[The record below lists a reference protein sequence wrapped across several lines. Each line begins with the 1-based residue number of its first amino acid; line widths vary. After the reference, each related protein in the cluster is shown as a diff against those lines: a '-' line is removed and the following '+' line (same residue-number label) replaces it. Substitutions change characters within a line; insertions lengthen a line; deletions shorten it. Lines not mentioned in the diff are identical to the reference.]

1 MALREIDL
9 TKGNI
14 YSTMLRFAVPFLLAI
29 LLQALYG
36 AADLLIVGQFAGS
49 AHQAAVATG
58 TQITNMFTNLI
69 TGLAAGGTI
78 LVGHS
83 IGEGNREKASKMVG
97 TCFTLFIIIAAV
109 MTLAIAL
116 LSGPIIEWMNTPEEA
131 APFASEYVFICACG
145 IFFIFGYNAISGI
158 LRGLGDSKSPLIFVA
173 IACAIN
179 IVLDIILVSA
189 GMGASG
195 AAIATITSQGVSMML
210 AVIMLKRGDFIFDFK
225 LSSFKTTWSRMKSV
239 LKIGLPMA
247 LQNSLV
253 SVSFI
258 ILTAI
263 VNRFGVE
270 ASAAVGIVEKYNLFF
285 MLPAISFSMA
295 ISAMVAQNMGAGIEE
310 RARKCFYMGLLISLA
325 FGVVFFLLLQFSPG
339 QLAGVFTRDAG
350 VIEQAMLYIKS
361 FSWDVML
368 VAFVF
373 CFNGFVNGTGHT
385 TFTLVNN
392 SISTFGVRIPAA
404 VILASLSGA
413 TLYEIGFAAPI
424 ASLVQTIII
433 FIYYKSGKWR
443 KGVIARG
450 DIA

>member
-179 IVLDIILVSA
+179 IVLDIMLVS
-189 GMGASG
+189 S
-195 AAIATITSQGVSMML
+195 
-210 AVIMLKRGDFIFDFK
+210 
-225 LSSFKTTWSRMKSV
+225 
-239 LKIGLPMA
+239 
-247 LQNSLV
+247 
-253 SVSFI
+253 
-258 ILTAI
+258 
-263 VNRFGVE
+263 
-270 ASAAVGIVEKYNLFF
+270 
-285 MLPAISFSMA
+285 
-295 ISAMVAQNMGAGIEE
+295 
-310 RARKCFYMGLLISLA
+310 
-325 FGVVFFLLLQFSPG
+325 
-339 QLAGVFTRDAG
+339 
-350 VIEQAMLYIKS
+350 
-361 FSWDVML
+361 
-368 VAFVF
+368 
-373 CFNGFVNGTGHT
+373 
-385 TFTLVNN
+385 
-392 SISTFGVRIPAA
+392 
-404 VILASLSGA
+404 
-413 TLYEIGFAAPI
+413 
-424 ASLVQTIII
+424 
-433 FIYYKSGKWR
+433 
-443 KGVIARG
+443 
-450 DIA
+450 